1 MDTFCYPINT
11 FKCPVCNEP
20 NFPLF
25 EGICYNLCNHPDNKD
40 YCQLQDFFRVLTPT
54 TTDFPLSPSPKNDET
69 NGLYRFKVFTST
81 PPYSPD
87 SSSFFGEED
96 EEEEDEE
103 DEEEEDEEDEDEE
116 EPQDEDDDEYL
127 PLPPLPSFKSS
138 VKSVK
143 KESTVKSDKSKKKI
157 NFMKKFGDKNN
168 LRITDNDDEILHKTG
183 YTKYQLVDM
192 DLSEKRK
199 RFVFKSDLYDYVSTI
214 TRRYKNR
221 VYARH
226 SRSKKIRN

>member
-54 TTDFPLSPSPKNDET
+54 TTDFPLSPSPKNGET
-69 NGLYRFKVFTST
+69 DGLYRFKVFTST

-87 SSSFFGEED
+87 SSSFFGEE
-96 EEEEDEE
+96 EEEDEEEE

>member
-1 MDTFCYPINT
+1 
-11 FKCPVCNEP
+11 
-20 NFPLF
+20 
-25 EGICYNLCNHPDNKD
+25 
-40 YCQLQDFFRVLTPT
+40 
-54 TTDFPLSPSPKNDET
+54 
-69 NGLYRFKVFTST
+69 
-81 PPYSPD
+81 
-87 SSSFFGEED
+87 
-96 EEEEDEE
+96 
-103 DEEEEDEEDEDEE
+103 
-116 EPQDEDDDEYL
+116 
-127 PLPPLPSFKSS
+127 
-138 VKSVK
+138 
-143 KESTVKSDKSKKKI
+143 
-157 NFMKKFGDKNN
+157 MKKFGDKNN